1 MINSDL
7 VSALLTSLG
16 GGLVAAGALAAW
28 LGSVWKDRIAR
39 TEAALIQVDVDL
51 RLRRIEVYK
60 PLWELTALLPRWP
73 RDSDVTYERLLEFTE
88 ALRDWYF
95 AGGGMYLSRTTHKNG
110 YYPLQQELER
120 VLAQKKTGKLSHD
133 SPDDYGAIRDCCS
146 TLRSNLAA
154 DIASRRDSFKS

>member
-1 MINSDL
+1 MSDL
-7 VSALLTSLG
+7 VTALLASLG
-16 GGLVAAGALAAW
+16 GGLVAAGALATW

-73 RDSDVTYERLLEFTE
+73 RDTEVTYEQLLAFTQS
-88 ALRDWYF
+88 LRDWYF
-95 AGGGMYLSRTTHKNG
+95 AGGGMYLSRTTHRDG

-120 VLAQKKTGKLSHD
+120 VLSQGRTGKLCQR
-133 SPDDYGAIRDCCS
+133 SPDDYGAIRDRCS
-146 TLRSNLAA
+146 TLRSHLAE
-154 DIASRRDSFKS
+154 DIASRRDPFTS